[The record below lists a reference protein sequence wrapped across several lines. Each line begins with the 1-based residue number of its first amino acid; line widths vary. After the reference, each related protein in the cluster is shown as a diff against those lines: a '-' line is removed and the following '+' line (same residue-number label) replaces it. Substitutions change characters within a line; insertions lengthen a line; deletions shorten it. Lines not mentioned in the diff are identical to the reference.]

1 MSRNRG
7 SATVELVLVAPL
19 FVLVLV
25 FVTGLGRMID
35 VRTAVRN
42 AAESAAR
49 ASSLVAEQRM
59 STVGSTTALGALAGH
74 QSCLHPH
81 VSVSYL
87 SASSPRMVTVIVTC
101 TVEMSGV
108 GSVLPIPS
116 FVSYAS
122 SEVIDVFTFR

>member
-1 MSRNRG
+1 VSRNRG

-19 FVLVLV
+19 LVLVLV
-25 FVTGLGRMID
+25 FVTGLGRLID
-35 VRTAVRN
+35 LRTAVRN

-59 STVGSTTALGALAGH
+59 STVGSTTALEALAGH

-87 SASSPRMVTVIVTC
+87 SARSPRMVTVIVTC
-101 TVEMSGV
+101 TVEKSGV